1 LGKVFGTNDILNA
14 IYDSEHKNV
23 KVGGITVDS
32 LTATDVGLVGALA
45 ESLATNAEIKA
56 LQAKVD
62 TLNAKL
68 DGVIDGTTPAK
79 TELTGS
85 NVAYDSTHDAIK
97 TVNASLLHESFDF
110 KNTKEVTVSP
120 GSYLVDTFRPT
131 NGYAMLRIITK
142 RIGAAHNWRLC
153 ANWSSDGTQ
162 VYQVVEKLHTA
173 TSGDT
178 DTQTAK
184 IVTPVGSQ
192 WVMLQLFNDD
202 TVSSHDYHVHM
213 MLTAG

>member
-1 LGKVFGTNDILNA
+1 MGKVFGTNDILNA

-79 TELTGS
+79 TQLTGS
-85 NVAYDSTHDAIK
+85 FVRESTEPFPQGVEGND
-97 TVNASLLHESFDF
+97 LL
-110 KNTKEVTVSP
+110 
-120 GSYLVDTFRPT
+120 LWDTGQVFV
-131 NGYAMLRIITK
+131 
-142 RIGAAHNWRLC
+142 H
-153 ANWSSDGTQ
+153 DGT
-162 VYQVVEKLHTA
+162 EWREL
-173 TSGDT
+173 
-178 DTQTAK
+178 
-184 IVTPVGSQ
+184 
-192 WVMLQLFNDD
+192 
-202 TVSSHDYHVHM
+202 
-213 MLTAG
+213 